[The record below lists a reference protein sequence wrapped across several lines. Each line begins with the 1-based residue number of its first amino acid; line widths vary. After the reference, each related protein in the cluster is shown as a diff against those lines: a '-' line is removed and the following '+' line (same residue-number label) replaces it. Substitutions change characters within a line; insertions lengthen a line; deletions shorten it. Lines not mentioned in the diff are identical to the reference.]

1 MKRTGLILGALGLL
15 FVSRGAYI
23 FAKAQLAQILLRRAW
38 TRTLAG
44 DPYAR
49 PWPWADTAP
58 VAKLT
63 LRGRELVVLE
73 GANGRNLAFAPSH
86 LERSAMPGADG
97 NCVVS
102 AHRDTHFTVLQD
114 VRIGE
119 RIVMQRRDGIR
130 FAYTVE
136 EARVVDKQD
145 GWIAADRGA
154 PLLTLITCWPFDALA
169 AGGPARYVVVARL
182 ASGRPARKPAGVSPD
197 GTAPGTAHPA
207 ARDVP
212 PLAGGTPAHPGR
224 VAASPRVIGG
234 GVSPMRSG
242 QPATSAGIASST
254 SASANDQRSTSLARC
269 AGSSCSA
276 SASSAMSGF
285 TVRSAS
291 LARRPVSAS

>member
-1 MKRTGLILGALGLL
+1 MKRAGLILGAIGML

-58 VAKLT
+58 MAKLT
-63 LRGRELVVLE
+63 LRGREFVVLE

-86 LERSAMPGADG
+86 LEHSALPGGDG

-114 VRIGE
+114 VRVGE

-130 FAYTVE
+130 FAYDVE
-136 EARVVDKQD
+136 EARVVDRHD

-154 PLLTLITCWPFDALA
+154 PVLTLITCWPFDGVA
-169 AGGPARYVVVARL
+169 AGGNGRYVIVARL
-182 ASGRPARKPAGVSPD
+182 TRGRLARKPA
-197 GTAPGTAHPA
+197 
-207 ARDVP
+207 
-212 PLAGGTPAHPGR
+212 
-224 VAASPRVIGG
+224 
-234 GVSPMRSG
+234 
-242 QPATSAGIASST
+242 
-254 SASANDQRSTSLARC
+254 
-269 AGSSCSA
+269 
-276 SASSAMSGF
+276 
-285 TVRSAS
+285 
-291 LARRPVSAS
+291 